1 VKFAYRDESNP
12 PGRFAS
18 SAPGPENARNVEF
31 QGTAETIRDTQD
43 LQQPGRDTRYNRGN
57 FVANYSVPDRAELRH
72 GPWRPG
78 VYGQNWAGLR
88 TSDTWQNFH
97 ATEPHISIRD
107 RQLPATLTTRLWL
120 IDQRA
125 RTPIPISGYVL
136 DPSALMQGNYRAPQ
150 GR

>member
-1 VKFAYRDESNP
+1 MKFDYRNEADLPKS
-12 PGRFAS
+12 FAS
-18 SAPGPENARNVEF
+18 SALPPEIARNVEF
-31 QGTAETIRDTQD
+31 QGTAETIRDTPA
-43 LQQPGRDTRYNRGN
+43 LLHEARDTRYNRGN
-57 FVANYSVPDRAELRH
+57 FVANYSVPERAELRH

-78 VYGQNWAGLR
+78 VYAQNWAGLR

-97 ATEPHISIRD
+97 ATEDHISIRD

-136 DPSALMQGNYRAPQ
+136 DPSALMQGNYRAPR